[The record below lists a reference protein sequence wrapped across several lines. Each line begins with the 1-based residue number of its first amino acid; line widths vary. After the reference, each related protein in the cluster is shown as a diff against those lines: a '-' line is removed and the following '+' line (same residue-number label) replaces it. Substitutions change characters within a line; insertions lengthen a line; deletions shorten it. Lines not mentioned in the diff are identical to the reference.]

1 MKKNI
6 AFLFCLLTSALSHSQ
21 EVEMA
26 DKLVENGKIFVVVG
40 VLVTILLGI
49 IVYLVMIDR
58 KVSEIEKKLKK

>member
-6 AFLFCLLTSALSHSQ
+6 ALLFCILASALSYSQ

-26 DKLVENGKIFVVVG
+26 DRLVENGKIFVVVG